1 MRKEIAGS
9 IGAFCVIATPV
20 SVHCI
25 NLPVMFVLFKKVAVA
40 SLTDVRV
47 GILCKHI
54 GVTFIFFFRDMTP

>member
-1 MRKEIAGS
+1 M
-9 IGAFCVIATPV
+9 IATPV

-25 NLPVMFVLFKKVAVA
+25 NLPVMFVLFKKVAGA

-54 GVTFIFFFRDMTP
+54 GVAVIFFFRDMRP

>member
-1 MRKEIAGS
+1 M
-9 IGAFCVIATPV
+9 IATPV

-25 NLPVMFVLFKKVAVA
+25 NLPVMFVLFKKVAVV

-54 GVTFIFFFRDMTP
+54 GVAFICFFGDMTP

>member
-1 MRKEIAGS
+1 M
-9 IGAFCVIATPV
+9 IATPV

-25 NLPVMFVLFKKVAVA
+25 NLPVMFVLFKKVAGA

-54 GVTFIFFFRDMTP
+54 GVAVIFFFSRHETIKGGDMNFSN